1 MLKDGKVKYKENK
14 KMKVLLINGSLHEKG
29 CTYTALSEVEKALN
43 ANGVETEI
51 YWIGQNATSGCKG
64 CWACKKTKKCVIDDG
79 VNEFVEKCAQVDGFV
94 FGSPVYYAS
103 AAGALVSFM
112 DRVFYSGGKNL
123 AYKPAAA
130 VVSCRRAGAST
141 TFDVINKYFTINNMP
156 VVGSNY
162 WNEIHGNTAEEASQD
177 EEGLQTMRILGNN
190 MAWLLKCIQLGKEA
204 GLEPVRERKIMTNFI
219 R

>member
-1 MLKDGKVKYKENK
+1 
-14 KMKVLLINGSLHEKG
+14 MKVLLVNGSSHEKG
-29 CTYTALSEVEKALN
+29 CTYTALAEVAKALN

-51 YWIGQNATSGCKG
+51 YWLGQNSVKGCKG
-64 CWACKKTKKCVIDDG
+64 CWACKKLKKCVIDDDG
-79 VNEFVEKCAQVDGFV
+79 VNEFVEKAAEFDGFV

-112 DRVFYSGGKNL
+112 DRVFYSGGKHL

-162 WNEIHGNTAEEASQD
+162 WNEIHGNTAAEAAQD
-177 EEGLQTMRILGNN
+177 EEGLQTMRVLGNN
-190 MAWLLKCIQLGKEA
+190 MAWLLKCIQAGKEA

>member
-1 MLKDGKVKYKENK
+1 
-14 KMKVLLINGSLHEKG
+14 MKVMLVNGSLHTNG
-29 CTYTALSEVEKALN
+29 CTYTALHEVARSLN

-51 YWIGQNATSGCKG
+51 FQLGGHKISGCMG
-64 CWACKKTKKCVIDDG
+64 CRVCKSTGKCVLDDL
-79 VNEFVEKCAQVDGFV
+79 VNEFTAKAADCDGFV

-103 AAGALVSFM
+103 ASGVLVSFM

-130 VVSCRRAGAST
+130 VVSCRRGGAST

-156 VVGSNY
+156 VVASNY
-162 WNEIHGNTAEEASQD
+162 WNEIHGNTASEAAQD
-177 EEGLQTMRILGNN
+177 AEGLQTMRVLGNN
-190 MAWLLKCIQLGKEA
+190 MAWLLKCLRLGKEA
-204 GLEPVRERKIMTNFI
+204 GVEPVKETKIMTNFI

>member
-1 MLKDGKVKYKENK
+1 
-14 KMKVLLINGSLHEKG
+14 MKVLLVNGSLHEKG
-29 CTYTALSEVEKALN
+29 CTYTALKEVEKALN
-43 ANGVETEI
+43 ANDVETEI
-51 YWIGQNATSGCKG
+51 YWVGQTNISGCKG
-64 CWACKKTKKCVIDDG
+64 CWACKKIKKCVLEDG
-79 VNEFVEKCAQVDGFV
+79 LNEFVAKAAEFDGYV

-103 AAGALVSFM
+103 ASGALVSFM

-130 VVSCRRAGAST
+130 VVSCRRAGAAT

-156 VVGSNY
+156 IVGSNY
-162 WNEIHGNTAEEASQD
+162 WNEVHGNTAEEVLQD

-190 MAWLLKCIQLGKEA
+190 MAWLLKCLALGKEA
-204 GLEPVRERKIMTNFI
+204 GIEPVRERKIMTNFI

>member
-1 MLKDGKVKYKENK
+1 
-14 KMKVLLINGSLHEKG
+14 MKVLLVNGSLHEKG
-29 CTYTALSEVEKALN
+29 CTYTALCEVAKALN

-51 YWIGQNATSGCKG
+51 YWVGQTKIGGCMG
-64 CWACKKTKKCVIDDG
+64 CWACKKTGQCVLDDG
-79 VNEFVEKCAQVDGFV
+79 LNEFVAKAAEFDGYV

-103 AAGALVSFM
+103 ASGALVSFM
-112 DRVFYSGGKNL
+112 DRVFYSGGKKL

-130 VVSCRRAGAST
+130 VVSCRRAGAAT

-156 VVGSNY
+156 VVGANY
-162 WNEIHGNTAEEASQD
+162 WNEVHGNKAEEVLQD

-190 MAWLLKCIQLGKEA
+190 MAWLLKCIAFGKEA
-204 GLEPVRERKIMTNFI
+204 GLEPVKERKIMTNFI

>member
-1 MLKDGKVKYKENK
+1 
-14 KMKVLLINGSLHEKG
+14 MKVLLVNGSFHEKG
-29 CTYTALSEVEKALN
+29 CTYTALCEVEKALN
-43 ANGVETEI
+43 ANGIQTEI
-51 YWIGQNATSGCKG
+51 YQIGNATSGCRG
-64 CWACKKTKKCVIDDG
+64 CRACKKLGKCVIDDG
-79 VNEFVEKCAQVDGFV
+79 VNEFVEKAANFDGFV

-112 DRVFYSGGKNL
+112 DRAFYSGGRNF

-162 WNEIHGNTAEEASQD
+162 WNEIHGNTAEEAAQD
-177 EEGLQTMRILGNN
+177 EEGLQTMRVLGNN
-190 MAWLLKCIQLGKEA
+190 MAWLLKCIELGKLE
-204 GLEPVRERKIMTNFI
+204 GLEPVKEKKIMTNFI
-219 R
+219 RG

>member
-1 MLKDGKVKYKENK
+1 
-14 KMKVLLINGSLHEKG
+14 MKVMLVNGSLHEKG
-29 CTYTALSEVEKALN
+29 CTYTALCEVEKALN
-43 ANGVETEI
+43 ANGIETEI
-51 YWIGQNATSGCKG
+51 FQLAGKGVNGCKG
-64 CWACKKTKKCVIDDG
+64 CWACKKLGKCVIDDA
-79 VNEFVEKCAQVDGFV
+79 VNEFVEKAASFDGFV

-103 AAGALVSFM
+103 ASGALVSFM
-112 DRVFYSGGKNL
+112 DRVFYSGGKQL

-156 VVGSNY
+156 IVGSNY
-162 WNEIHGNTAEEASQD
+162 WNEIHGNTAEEAAQD

-190 MAWLLKCIQLGKEA
+190 MAWLLKCLALGKEA
-204 GLEPVRERKIMTNFI
+204 GVEPVKERKIMTNFI

>member
-1 MLKDGKVKYKENK
+1 
-14 KMKVLLINGSLHEKG
+14 MKVLLVNGSLHEKG
-29 CTYTALSEVEKALN
+29 CTYTALKEVEKALN
-43 ANGVETEI
+43 ANDVETEI
-51 YWIGQNATSGCKG
+51 YWVGQTNISGCKG
-64 CWACKKTKKCVIDDG
+64 CWACKKIKKCVLEDG
-79 VNEFVEKCAQVDGFV
+79 LNEFVAKAAEFDGYV

-103 AAGALVSFM
+103 ASGALVSFM

-130 VVSCRRAGAST
+130 VVSCRRAGAAT

-156 VVGSNY
+156 IVGSNY
-162 WNEIHGNTAEEASQD
+162 WNEVHGNTAEEVLQD

-190 MAWLLKCIQLGKEA
+190 MAWLLKCLALGKEA
-204 GLEPVRERKIMTNFI
+204 GVEPVRERKIMTNFI

>member
-1 MLKDGKVKYKENK
+1 
-14 KMKVLLINGSLHEKG
+14 MKVLLVNGSQHEKG
-29 CTYTALSEVEKALN
+29 CMYTALSEVAKALN
-43 ANGVETEI
+43 ANGVETEVYQLHGKEI
-51 YWIGQNATSGCKG
+51 SGCRG
-64 CWACKKTKKCVIDDG
+64 CWACKKAKKCVFEDG
-79 VNEFVEKCAQVDGFV
+79 DINAFVEKAAEFDGFV

-103 AAGALVSFM
+103 ASGALISFM
-112 DRVFYSGGKNL
+112 DRVFYSGGRNL
-123 AYKPAAA
+123 AFKPAAA

-162 WNEIHGNTAEEASQD
+162 WNEIHGNTAEEAAQD

-190 MAWLLKCIQLGKEA
+190 MAWLLQCIQLGKEA
-204 GLEPVRERKIMTNFI
+204 NLEPVRERKIMTNFI

>member
-1 MLKDGKVKYKENK
+1 
-14 KMKVLLINGSLHEKG
+14 MKVLLVNGSHHEKG
-29 CTYTALSEVEKALN
+29 CTYTALAEVAKALN

-51 YWIGQNATSGCKG
+51 YWIGQNETSGCKG
-64 CWACKKTKKCVIDDG
+64 CWACKKLRKCVIEDG
-79 VNEFVEKCAQVDGFV
+79 LNEFVEKAASFDGYV

-103 AAGALVSFM
+103 AAGALISFM
-112 DRVFYSGGKNL
+112 DRVFYSGGKKL

-141 TFDVINKYFTINNMP
+141 TFDVINKYFAINNMP
-156 VVGSNY
+156 IVGSNY
-162 WNEIHGNTAEEASQD
+162 WNEIHGNTAEEAVQD

-190 MAWLLKCIQLGKEA
+190 MAWLLKCIEMGKNA

>member
-1 MLKDGKVKYKENK
+1 
-14 KMKVLLINGSLHEKG
+14 MKVLLVNGSFHEKG
-29 CTYTALSEVEKALN
+29 CTYTALCEVEKALN
-43 ANGVETEI
+43 ANGIQTEI
-51 YWIGQNATSGCKG
+51 YQIGNATSGCRG
-64 CWACKKTKKCVIDDG
+64 CRACKKLGKCVIGDG
-79 VNEFVEKCAQVDGFV
+79 VNEFVEKAANFDGFV

-112 DRVFYSGGKNL
+112 DRAFYSGGRNF

-162 WNEIHGNTAEEASQD
+162 WNEIHGNTAEEAAQD
-177 EEGLQTMRILGNN
+177 EEGLQTMRVLGNN
-190 MAWLLKCIQLGKEA
+190 MAWLLKCIELGKLE
-204 GLEPVRERKIMTNFI
+204 GLEPVKEKKVMMNFI
-219 R
+219 RG

>member
-1 MLKDGKVKYKENK
+1 
-14 KMKVLLINGSLHEKG
+14 MKVLLVNGSGHEKG
-29 CTYTALSEVEKALN
+29 CTYTALNEVAKALN

-51 YWIGQNATSGCKG
+51 FWIGQNSVTGCKG
-64 CWACKKTKKCVIDDG
+64 CWACKKVGKCVVDDC
-79 VNEFVEKCAQVDGFV
+79 VNEFVEKAAEFDGYV

-112 DRVFYSGGKNL
+112 DRVFYSGGKKL

-141 TFDVINKYFTINNMP
+141 TFDVINKYFTINNMF

-162 WNEIHGNTAEEASQD
+162 WNEIHGNTAEEAAQD
-177 EEGLQTMRILGNN
+177 EEGLQTMRMLGNN
-190 MAWLLKCIQLGKEA
+190 MAYLLKCLSLGKEA
-204 GLEPVRERKIMTNFI
+204 GLAPERERKIMTNFI

>member
-1 MLKDGKVKYKENK
+1 
-14 KMKVLLINGSLHEKG
+14 MKVMLVNGSLHEKG
-29 CTYTALSEVEKALN
+29 CTYTALCEVEKALN
-43 ANGVETEI
+43 ANGIETEI
-51 YWIGQNATSGCKG
+51 FQLSGKSVNGCKG
-64 CWACKKTKKCVIDDG
+64 CWACKKLGKCVIDDA
-79 VNEFVEKCAQVDGFV
+79 VNEFVEKAASCDGFV

-103 AAGALVSFM
+103 ASGALVSFM
-112 DRVFYSGGKNL
+112 DRVFYSGGKKL

-141 TFDVINKYFTINNMP
+141 TFDVINKYFTINNML

-162 WNEIHGNTAEEASQD
+162 WNEVHGNFAEEVLKD
-177 EEGLQTMRILGNN
+177 EEGLQTMRILANN
-190 MAWLLKCIQLGKEA
+190 MAWALKCLQLGKEA

>member
-1 MLKDGKVKYKENK
+1 
-14 KMKVLLINGSLHEKG
+14 MKVLLVNGSLHEKG
-29 CTYTALSEVEKALN
+29 CTYTALCEVEKALQ
-43 ANGVETEI
+43 ANGIETEI
-51 YWIGQNATSGCKG
+51 YWIGQNQVSGCKG
-64 CWACKKTKKCVIDDG
+64 CWACKKLKKCVMDDG
-79 VNEFVEKCAQVDGFV
+79 VNEFVEKAAEFDGYV

-103 AAGALVSFM
+103 ASGALVSFM

-141 TFDVINKYFTINNMP
+141 TFDVINKYFTINNMQI
-156 VVGSNY
+156 VGSNY
-162 WNEIHGNTAEEASQD
+162 WNEVHGNSAEEVLQD

-190 MAWLLKCIQLGKEA
+190 MAWLIKCIQMGKDA
-204 GLEPVRERKIMTNFI
+204 GLAPERERKIMTNFI

>member
-1 MLKDGKVKYKENK
+1 
-14 KMKVLLINGSLHEKG
+14 MKVLLVNGSSHEKG
-29 CTYTALSEVEKALN
+29 CTYTALAEVAKALN

-51 YWIGQNATSGCKG
+51 FWIGQNSVTGCKG
-64 CWACKKTKKCVIDDG
+64 CWACKKVGKCVVDDC
-79 VNEFVEKCAQVDGFV
+79 VNAFVEKAGEFDGYV

-112 DRVFYSGGKNL
+112 DRVFYSGGKKL

-141 TFDVINKYFTINNMP
+141 TFDVINKYFTINNMF

-162 WNEIHGNTAEEASQD
+162 WNEIHGNTAEEAAQD
-177 EEGLQTMRILGNN
+177 EEGLQTMRMLGNN
-190 MAWLLKCIQLGKEA
+190 MAYLLKCISLGKEA
-204 GLEPVRERKIMTNFI
+204 GLAPERERKIMTNFI

>member
-1 MLKDGKVKYKENK
+1 
-14 KMKVLLINGSLHEKG
+14 MKVLLVNGSQHEKG
-29 CTYTALSEVEKALN
+29 CTYTALNEVAKALN

-51 YWIGQNATSGCKG
+51 FWIGKHQVSGCRG
-64 CWACKKTKKCVIDDG
+64 CWVCKKTKKCVIDDG
-79 VNEFVEKCAQVDGFV
+79 VTEFVEKAAEFDGYV

-141 TFDVINKYFTINNMP
+141 TFDVINKYFTINNMQI
-156 VVGSNY
+156 VGSNY
-162 WNEIHGNTAEEASQD
+162 WNEIHGNTAEEAAQD

-190 MAWLLKCIQLGKEA
+190 MAWLLKCLQLGKEA
-204 GLEPVRERKIMTNFI
+204 GLAPERERKIMTNFI

>member
-1 MLKDGKVKYKENK
+1 
-14 KMKVLLINGSLHEKG
+14 MKVLLVNGSYHEKG
-29 CTYTALSEVEKALN
+29 CTYTALAEVAKALN

-51 YWIGQNATSGCKG
+51 YWLGQNHVSGCKG
-64 CWACKKTKKCVIDDG
+64 CWACKKIKKCVIDDG
-79 VNEFVEKCAQVDGFV
+79 MNEFVEKAAEFDGYV

-112 DRVFYSGGKNL
+112 DRVFYSGGKYL

-156 VVGSNY
+156 IVGSNY
-162 WNEIHGNTAEEASQD
+162 WNEIHGNTAEEAAQD
-177 EEGLQTMRILGNN
+177 AEGLQTMRMLGNN
-190 MAWLLKCIQLGKEA
+190 MAWLLKCIALGKEA
-204 GLEPVRERKIMTNFI
+204 GIAPESEKKIWTNFI

>member
-1 MLKDGKVKYKENK
+1 
-14 KMKVLLINGSLHEKG
+14 MKVLLVNGSHHEKG
-29 CTYTALSEVEKALN
+29 CTYTALAEVAKALN
-43 ANGVETEI
+43 DNGVETEI
-51 YWIGQNATSGCKG
+51 YQLSGKEIAGCKG
-64 CWACKKTKKCVIDDG
+64 CWACKKAKVCVFDDG
-79 VNEFVEKCAQVDGFV
+79 TVNDFVAKAAEFDGFV

-103 AAGALVSFM
+103 ASGVLVGFM

-156 VVGSNY
+156 IVSSNY
-162 WNEIHGNTAEEASQD
+162 WNEIHGNTAEEAAQD
-177 EEGLQTMRILGNN
+177 EEGLQTMRVLGNN
-190 MAWLLKCIQLGKEA
+190 MAWLLKCIELGKQA
-204 GLEPVRERKIMTNFI
+204 GVEPIRERKVWTNFI

>member
-1 MLKDGKVKYKENK
+1 
-14 KMKVLLINGSLHEKG
+14 MKVLLINGSQHEKG
-29 CTYTALSEVEKALN
+29 CTYTALAEVAKALN

-51 YWIGQNATSGCKG
+51 YQIPQEIRGCKG
-64 CWACKKTKKCVIDDG
+64 CWACKKIKKCVVDDG
-79 VNEFVEKCAQVDGFV
+79 VNEFVEKAAQFDGFV

-103 AAGALVSFM
+103 ASGGLISFM
-112 DRVFYSGGKNL
+112 DRVFYSGGRNL

-162 WNEIHGNTAEEASQD
+162 WNEIHGNTAEEALQD
-177 EEGLQTMRILGNN
+177 EEGLQIMRMLGNN
-190 MAWLLKCIQLGKEA
+190 MAWLLKCIELGKEA
-204 GLEPVRERKIMTNFI
+204 GITPERERKIMTNFI